1 MKMLKMMLPL
11 KKLQQKKLPLKKPQL
26 KKLQPKKNLHQK
38 NLKKSLQMMRKN
50 SSIDTSLFI
59 LIGKIG
65 KTRGLRGEFFLR
77 PFSETIETF
86 LSFKKFYVLESSMMQ
101 EVDFEYLKESNTNI
115 IAKLR
120 SINDIDEAKV
130 FGQKNIYVLK
140 SELPELEKDEAYWFE
155 LEKMKVINL
164 EGQQLGHVASV
175 NNFGANDVLEV
186 TKGNQTLLIPFIKNR
201 IIISINKPENYIL
214 VDWQEDY

>member
-1 MKMLKMMLPL
+1 
-11 KKLQQKKLPLKKPQL
+11 
-26 KKLQPKKNLHQK
+26 
-38 NLKKSLQMMRKN
+38 MMRKN

-86 LSFKKFYVLESSMMQ
+86 LSFKKFYILESSMMQ

-120 SINDIDEAKV
+120 SINDIDEVKA
-130 FGQKNIYVLK
+130 FGQKNIYILK

-164 EGQQLGHVASV
+164 EGHQLGHVASV

-201 IIISINKPENYIL
+201 IIISINKPENSII

>member
-1 MKMLKMMLPL
+1 
-11 KKLQQKKLPLKKPQL
+11 
-26 KKLQPKKNLHQK
+26 
-38 NLKKSLQMMRKN
+38 MMRKN

-120 SINDIDEAKV
+120 SINDIDAAKA
-130 FGQKNIYVLK
+130 FGQKNIY
-140 SELPELEKDEAYWFE
+140 
-155 LEKMKVINL
+155 
-164 EGQQLGHVASV
+164 
-175 NNFGANDVLEV
+175 
-186 TKGNQTLLIPFIKNR
+186 
-201 IIISINKPENYIL
+201 
-214 VDWQEDY
+214 